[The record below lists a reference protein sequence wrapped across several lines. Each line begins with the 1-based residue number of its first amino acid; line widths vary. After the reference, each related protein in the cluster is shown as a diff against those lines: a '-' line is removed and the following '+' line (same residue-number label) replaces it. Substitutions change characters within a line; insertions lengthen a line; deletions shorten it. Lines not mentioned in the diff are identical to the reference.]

1 VRENLANIS
10 VNIHELRKRVSSLTA
25 EVRKMQENIQ
35 TAIQRALDE
44 SPERKF
50 VESVEIS
57 FTLRDVDLKN
67 PANRIQEE
75 VRLPS
80 GRGKPIKIS
89 MFAGGEMA
97 TKAKAAGIDVIDPAT
112 IEDLGGNKQLARK
125 VANKSDF
132 FLAEIPHMG
141 TVGRFLG
148 VVLGPRG
155 KMPRPVPP
163 TVDPGMIATGLKDTS
178 IVRSRDRI
186 TFHTAF
192 GSREQGVDDLTANA
206 VAIWDRVMS
215 KLERGAGNIRSCYI
229 KTSMGPSI
237 KVVVVE

>member
-1 VRENLANIS
+1 
-10 VNIHELRKRVSSLTA
+10 
-25 EVRKMQENIQ
+25 MQENIQ
-35 TAIQRALDE
+35 TAIHQALDD

-50 VESVEIS
+50 VESVEIA
-57 FTLRDVDLKN
+57 FTLKDVDLKN

-80 GRGKPIKIS
+80 GRGKPIRIT

-112 IEDLGGNKQLARK
+112 IEDIAGNRQQARK
-125 VANKSDF
+125 IANKSDF
-132 FLAEIPHMG
+132 FLSEIPHMG

-163 TVDPGMIATGLKDTS
+163 NLDPGMIAAGLKDTAV
-178 IVRSRDRI
+178 VRSRDRVP
-186 TFHTAF
+186 FHTAV
-192 GSREQGVDDLTANA
+192 GSREQGLADLTTDAIA
-206 VAIWDRVMS
+206 VWTRVTG

-237 KVVVVE
+237 KVDVIE

>member
-1 VRENLANIS
+1 
-10 VNIHELRKRVSSLTA
+10 
-25 EVRKMQENIQ
+25 MQENIQ
-35 TAIQRALDE
+35 TAIQQALDD

-50 VESVEIS
+50 VESVEIA
-57 FTLRDVDLKN
+57 FTLKDVDLKN

-80 GRGKPIKIS
+80 GRGKPIRIT

-112 IEDLGGNKQLARK
+112 IEDIAGNRQQARK
-125 VANKSDF
+125 IANKSDF
-132 FLAEIPHMG
+132 FLSEIPHMG

-163 TVDPGMIATGLKDTS
+163 NLDPGMIAAGLKDTAV
-178 IVRSRDRI
+178 VRSRDRV
-186 TFHTAF
+186 TFHTAV
-192 GSREQGVDDLTANA
+192 GSREQGLDDLTTNA
-206 VAIWDRVMS
+206 MAVWNRVTG
-215 KLERGAGNIRSCYI
+215 KLERGADNIRSCYI
-229 KTSMGPSI
+229 KTSMGPSVKVEVI
-237 KVVVVE
+237 K

>member
-1 VRENLANIS
+1 
-10 VNIHELRKRVSSLTA
+10 
-25 EVRKMQENIQ
+25 MQENIH

-57 FTLRDVDLKN
+57 FTLRDVDLKE
-67 PANRIQEE
+67 PVNRIQEE

-80 GRGKPIKIS
+80 GRGKPVKIS

-97 TKAKAAGIDVIDPAT
+97 TKAKAAGIEVIDPST

-163 TVDPGMIATGLKDTS
+163 NVDPGMIATGLKDTS
-178 IVRSRDRI
+178 IVRSRDRV

-192 GSREQGVDDLTANA
+192 GSREQGIDDLTVNA
-206 VAIWDRVMS
+206 VAIWERVMS
-215 KLERGAGNIRSCYI
+215 KLERGAGNIRSCYL
-229 KTSMGPSI
+229 KTSMGPAI
-237 KVVVVE
+237 KVEVVE

>member
-1 VRENLANIS
+1 M
-10 VNIHELRKRVSSLTA
+10 TA

-80 GRGKPIKIS
+80 GRGKPVKIS

-97 TKAKAAGIDVIDPAT
+97 TKAKAAGIEVIDPAT

-125 VANKSDF
+125 VANKNDF

-163 TVDPGMIATGLKDTS
+163 NVDPGMIATGLKDTS

-192 GSREQGVDDLTANA
+192 GSREQGLDDLTANA
-206 VAIWDRVMS
+206 VAIWERVMS

-237 KVVVVE
+237 KVEVVE